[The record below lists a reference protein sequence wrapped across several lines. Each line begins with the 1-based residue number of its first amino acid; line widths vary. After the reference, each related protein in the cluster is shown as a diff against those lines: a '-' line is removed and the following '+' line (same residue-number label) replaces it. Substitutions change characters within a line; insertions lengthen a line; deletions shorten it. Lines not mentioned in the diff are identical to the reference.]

1 LEVEELEQQL
11 LHLEIQIEEDLELIL
26 FSVQLLRP
34 AAEVEVLETQ
44 DNNQEKL
51 AVRVV
56 VDLKTQV
63 EAQEI
68 HQQHH
73 RHKGLVVV
81 QAARAQ
87 RMTVAAAAAAGVL
100 EPLAELV
107 LERLE
112 PVQVETELHQ
122 ILLLA
127 VQLSLMPVAEVAVAH
142 IALAVVAVAVLVE
155 LAAVVKDVIS
165 HPRRLLGQQALEQ
178 QI

>member
-1 LEVEELEQQL
+1 LAAAVLAQQL
-11 LHLEIQIEEDLELIL
+11 LHLEIQIEEQTVPIL
-26 FSVQLLRP
+26 FSAQSHRL
-34 AAEVEVLETQ
+34 AAVAADLEPQ
-44 DNNQEKL
+44 DNKQVL
-51 AVRVV
+51 PQGLVV

-73 RHKGLVVV
+73 HHKELVAVLV
-81 QAARAQ
+81 ARAQ
-87 RMTVAAAAAAGVL
+87 RMTAAAAAAAGVL

-107 LERLE
+107 LERLG

-122 ILLLA
+122 ILLRA
-127 VQLSLMPVAEVAVAH
+127 VQLSLMLVAEVAVAH
-142 IALAVVAVAVLVE
+142 IALAEVAVAVLVE

-165 HPRRLLGQQALEQ
+165 HPRRSLVQQALEQ